1 MSREIKTSSRKRKL
15 AYIREKN
22 HYRLGGEGGSFFK
35 ISNELIKD
43 TDFVANEVRHQSTN
57 RISFLQ
63 KKFKMAFGIVGVE
76 QGLDSND
83 FIMNLTTIKITY
95 NKTSK

>member
-1 MSREIKTSSRKRKL
+1 MRKSNRKRKL
-15 AYIREKN
+15 EYIREKN

-63 KKFKMAFGIVGVE
+63 KKFKMAFGVVGVDT
-76 QGLDSND
+76 GLDGND
-83 FIMNLTTIKITY
+83 FAMNLTTIKLTY
-95 NKTSK
+95 KTT